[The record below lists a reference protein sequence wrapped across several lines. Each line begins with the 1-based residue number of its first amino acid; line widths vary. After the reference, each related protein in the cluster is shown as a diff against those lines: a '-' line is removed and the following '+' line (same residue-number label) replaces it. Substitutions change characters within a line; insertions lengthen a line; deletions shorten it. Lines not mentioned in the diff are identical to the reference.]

1 MHVFSEITELSAY
14 LLANRKDKMVGFVPT
29 MGALHQAHLS
39 LVEQSQ
45 AQCDI
50 TVCSIFVNPKQ
61 FNRREDLINYPKNL
75 EKDIEMLRSVNCDVL
90 FCPSVDEMYPD
101 TNEKA
106 FDFGQLTS
114 LMEGEHRPGHFN
126 GVAIVIERFFAIIQ
140 PEVAFFGEKDFQ
152 QLAVIKALVSQLN
165 LPVQIVGCPTVRE
178 ASGLAMSSRNERL
191 NEAEKI
197 AAAAIY
203 QGLMRIAENKDK
215 ASIAE
220 LKTQFTEFIES
231 NPMLTTEY
239 IEIADESTLQAI
251 NTWSDSQAPR
261 AFTAVNIRDVRL
273 IDNLPINP

>member
-1 MHVFSEITELSAY
+1 M
-14 LLANRKDKMVGFVPT
+14 
-29 MGALHQAHLS
+29 
-39 LVEQSQ
+39 
-45 AQCDI
+45 
-50 TVCSIFVNPKQ
+50 
-61 FNRREDLINYPKNL
+61 
-75 EKDIEMLRSVNCDVL
+75 
-90 FCPSVDEMYPD
+90 
-101 TNEKA
+101 
-106 FDFGQLTS
+106 
-114 LMEGEHRPGHFN
+114 
-126 GVAIVIERFFAIIQ
+126 
-140 PEVAFFGEKDFQ
+140 
-152 QLAVIKALVSQLN
+152 
-165 LPVQIVGCPTVRE
+165 
-178 ASGLAMSSRNERL
+178 AMSSRNERL